1 MNPKIQLNNK
11 MLSYNNSGLKC
22 VQDTCGPG
30 SIPLLLSTCCICTL
44 LIKLANI
51 SWELPSISKY
61 GYGLKKT

>member
-11 MLSYNNSGLKC
+11 MLNYNNSGLKC

-30 SIPLLLSTCCICTL
+30 FIPLLLSTCCICTL

>member
-11 MLSYNNSGLKC
+11 MLNYNNSGLKC

-61 GYGLKKT
+61 GYGLKKA

>member
-11 MLSYNNSGLKC
+11 MLNYNNSGLKC

-30 SIPLLLSTCCICTL
+30 SVPLLLSTCCICTL